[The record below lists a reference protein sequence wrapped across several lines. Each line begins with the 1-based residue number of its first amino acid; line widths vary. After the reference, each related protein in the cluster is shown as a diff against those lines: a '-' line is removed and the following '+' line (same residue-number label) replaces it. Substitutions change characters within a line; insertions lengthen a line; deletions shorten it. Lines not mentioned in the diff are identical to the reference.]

1 MDDKVFHYGLS
12 SSDLGCSF
20 HVPHDI
26 SALFVECQVNQLS
39 AHYAVTESEIL
50 CIDFYIVDLQ
60 VSPVYPSLRT
70 VRSVRFSVLHY
81 KAHVMDLY
89 LPDVEYFLFLRNPW
103 RLRLPDAEYS
113 GKIIFVPVFVHVL
126 EHEVHLCIV
135 DEDLV
140 QMQAFLIE
148 QTVKGESRNYVF

>member
-1 MDDKVFHYGLS
+1 
-12 SSDLGCSF
+12 
-20 HVPHDI
+20 
-26 SALFVECQVNQLS
+26 
-39 AHYAVTESEIL
+39 
-50 CIDFYIVDLQ
+50 
-60 VSPVYPSLRT
+60 
-70 VRSVRFSVLHY
+70 
-81 KAHVMDLY
+81 MDLD

-135 DEDLV
+135 NEYLV

-148 QTVKGESRNYVF
+148 QTVKGESCNYVFGTEECIYFYRKGIIWVRYRMTVGYHGVLEDKSGERLEMYLFEGYVAVKSFGQLIHNLFRHIRLNLRELDHQCNRKEKA